1 MNLKALCALIFAS
14 ALSAVQLPAA
24 EKPNFVIIFMDD
36 VGYADLG
43 CFGATKH
50 KTPRLDQFGR
60 EGTRFT
66 SMYAQ
71 TVCGP
76 SRGALLTGRY
86 PVRIGG
92 GWKTNGE
99 EVTVAEVLKEGG
111 YSTGCIGKWDV
122 SQRRY
127 QEGLVPNDQG
137 FDYYFGTLGAND
149 GGRVTFHRNREKLHT
164 SNDMGAL
171 TRLYTDEA
179 IGFLKKQKK
188 KPFFLYLAHTMAH
201 VVIDASP
208 QFKGKSGGDLYGDVM
223 EEIDWNCGRL
233 FDALQEFGFD
243 KNTYVLFTSDN
254 GPWNMKEAIYFKS
267 HGGHL
272 ATGSALPLRSG
283 KGSVFEGG
291 FREPC
296 LLRGPGV
303 PAGKVSD
310 GIMSTLDVL
319 PTFAALAGAKVP
331 ADRKLD
337 GYDQSGF
344 ITGKSARSA
353 RDRFFYHVRDE
364 LQAVR
369 HNEWKLILPDS
380 KLRYGYAKDPKFPQP
395 VLYNLDLD
403 LGETRNRAADHPEIV
418 ANLLAMSREVPGR
431 LDQPKR

>member
-1 MNLKALCALIFAS
+1 MMSRFLLLLLCAS
-14 ALSAVQLPAA
+14 SLSAVQLDAA
-24 EKPNFVIIFMDD
+24 DKPNFVIIFLDD

-43 CFGATKH
+43 CFGATKYQ
-50 KTPRLDQFGR
+50 TPRLDQLAK

-99 EVTVAEVLKEGG
+99 EVTVAEVLKEAG
-111 YSTGCIGKWDV
+111 YSTACIGKWDI

-171 TRLYTDEA
+171 TKLYTDEA
-179 IGFLKKQKK
+179 IGFLKKQKAET
-188 KPFFLYLAHTMAH
+188 PFFLYLAHTMTH

-223 EEIDWNCGRL
+223 QELDWNCGRV
-233 FDALQEFGFD
+233 FDTLKELGFE

-254 GPWNMKEAIYFKS
+254 GPWNMKEAAYFKS
-267 HGGHL
+267 HDGHL
-272 ATGSALPLRSG
+272 ATGSAKPLRSG

-296 LLRGPGV
+296 IVRGPGI
-303 PAGKVSD
+303 PAGKISD
-310 GIMSTLDVL
+310 GMISTLDVL
-319 PTFAALAGAKVP
+319 PTFTALAGAKLP
-331 ADRKLD
+331 AGRKLD
-337 GYDQSGF
+337 GYDQSAF
-344 ITGKSARSA
+344 LTGKSEKSA
-353 RDRFFYHVRDE
+353 RDRFFYHIRNE

-369 HNEWKLILPDS
+369 HNEWKLILPKS
-380 KLRYGYAKDPKFPQP
+380 KLRYGYARDPQFPEAE
-395 VLYNLDLD
+395 LYNLAKDI
-403 LGETRNRAADHPEIV
+403 GESKNVAAEHPEIV
-418 ANLLAMSREVPGR
+418 ARLSAMAKEVPSLG
-431 LDQPKR
+431 KK